1 MRKEK
6 QKIVD
11 INFVIG
17 TTEIS
22 GVKIVE
28 EYNSNITKVEEQK

>member
-1 MRKEK
+1 MKKEK

-17 TTEIS
+17 TIEIR

-28 EYNSNITKVEEQK
+28 ELNSSIIKDEEQK